1 MKAFILW
8 LDHMSSKMIF
18 VNEDIMELEGDNDFA
33 PPPQTILSCVTVM
46 NGNYLHTYVI
56 ADNRL

>member
-1 MKAFILW
+1 
-8 LDHMSSKMIF
+8 MSSKMIF
-18 VNEDIMELEGDNDFA
+18 VNEDIMELEGDTDFA
-33 PPPQTILSCVTVM
+33 PPPQPILSCVTVM

>member
-33 PPPQTILSCVTVM
+33 PPPPTHFKLC
-46 NGNYLHTYVI
+46 
-56 ADNRL
+56 NRDEW